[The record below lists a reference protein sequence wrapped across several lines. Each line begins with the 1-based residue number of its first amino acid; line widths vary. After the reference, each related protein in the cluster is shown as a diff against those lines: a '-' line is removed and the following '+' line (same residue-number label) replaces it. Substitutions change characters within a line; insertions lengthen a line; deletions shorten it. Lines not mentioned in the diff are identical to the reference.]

1 MDYVQSNKKDSGN
14 DISLEKDLAEI
25 SVLEK
30 KLQNAE
36 DTIQELHNGLTKTKS
51 SGLQMVIALKERDAE
66 IIELKRQ
73 LEVSR
78 NETGEA
84 NRLLE
89 SKMMLEDESKLLK
102 ERDHTIDKL
111 GEELTKE
118 RTALQTKENAIKEL
132 WKEKKDLQKQLEDLK
147 LNIEKLTR
155 EGQEKDQASEESVQ
169 TLRKELKKERT
180 SLQAKENA
188 IKELEKK
195 NKDLDKE
202 LQHEQEITR
211 HLIQTNL
218 TVTTLHLLP
227 YRHWDRLTGTKM
239 LVSTIYVL
247 ILANQK

>member
-36 DTIQELHNGLTKTKS
+36 DTIQELQKALSVTKS
-51 SGLQMVIALKERDAE
+51 TGSQMVIALKDRDAE
-66 IIELKRQ
+66 IMELKIQ

-78 NETGEA
+78 NETDKA

-89 SKMMLEDESKLLK
+89 SKVMLEDKSKLLK
-102 ERDHTIDKL
+102 ERDHTL
-111 GEELTKE
+111 EELTKE
-118 RTALQTKENAIKEL
+118 
-132 WKEKKDLQKQLEDLK
+132 
-147 LNIEKLTR
+147 
-155 EGQEKDQASEESVQ
+155 GSV
-169 TLRKELKKERT
+169 
-180 SLQAKENA
+180 LQAKENA